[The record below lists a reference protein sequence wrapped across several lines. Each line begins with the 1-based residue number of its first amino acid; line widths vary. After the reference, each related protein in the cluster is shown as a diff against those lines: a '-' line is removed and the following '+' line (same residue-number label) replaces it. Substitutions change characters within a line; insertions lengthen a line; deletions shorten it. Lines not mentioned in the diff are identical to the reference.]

1 MALVIVHSD
10 TIGPKRK
17 TKRFFSSLNPFLTIN
32 INTEKDVIIEI
43 FISEKEFNQWPHS
56 QRFGENFDC

>member
-1 MALVIVHSD
+1 L
-10 TIGPKRK
+10 
-17 TKRFFSSLNPFLTIN
+17 
-32 INTEKDVIIEI
+32 IIEI